1 MKDDKMVAASK
12 MNKRNINID
21 VLRVV
26 LMLLIVFWH
35 FLIHGLKISFP
46 DTPHLSFTTE
56 ASVFNFLCI
65 KGMLSIA
72 SAAVNCYI
80 LITGYFLIDRYKV
93 MFRKIEQ
100 LGFLT
105 FFYLVGITIACYLL
119 TDVTSL
125 RSIIKSILMIPPY
138 FYWFISC
145 YLGLLLL
152 SPFLSLMVQPLSNR
166 QYAFLL
172 LALSVCFLSFF
183 IHFPFGNVMGIGGS
197 SLPMMFLLY
206 LTGGFI
212 KRVEH
217 KITAKMGLVVLFV
230 SLFLLFLGGAGYDY
244 LHYLR
249 GEMKYSAFF
258 TAYNGLPF
266 LISIG
271 LFISFI
277 KLKLKSK
284 LWYGVAQLSPY
295 VLGVYL
301 IHDHVELRQWVWH
314 FIPQTDFITSWSFLP
329 VMIGYCIAVF
339 SLCLG
344 IDFVRAML
352 VRTLRTER
360 YLSLFN
366 TLLYR
371 NRLIRFLVDSAQN
384 IGRVQNK

>member
-1 MKDDKMVAASK
+1 MKNDKTMVASR
-12 MNKRNINID
+12 MNKRNVNID

-46 DTPHLSFTTE
+46 DTPCLSLTTGT
-56 ASVFNFLCI
+56 SVFNFLCI

-93 MFRKIEQ
+93 VFRKIER
-100 LGFLT
+100 LWCLT

-125 RSIIKSILMIPPY
+125 RSIAKSILMIPPY

-152 SPFLSLMVQPLSNR
+152 SPFLSLMVRPLSNR

-172 LALSVCFLSFF
+172 VALSICFLNVP
-183 IHFPFGNVMGIGGS
+183 IHFPFGDVMGIGGS
-197 SLPMMFLLY
+197 SLPMMLLLY

-217 KITAKMGLVVLFV
+217 KITMKMGLVVFFT
-230 SLFLLFLGGAGYDY
+230 SLFLLFLGGTGYDY

-249 GEMKYSAFF
+249 GEMKYSAYS

-266 LISIG
+266 FISIG

-277 KLKLKSK
+277 KLKLKGR
-284 LWYGVAQLSPY
+284 LWYGVARLSPY

-301 IHDHVELRQWVWH
+301 IHDHTELRQWVWY

-329 VMIGYCIAVF
+329 VMIGYCLAVF
-339 SLCLG
+339 FLCLG

-352 VRTLRTER
+352 VRTLHTER
-360 YLSLFN
+360 WLSPFN
-366 TLLYR
+366 TFLYR
-371 NRLIRFLVDSAQN
+371 NRLIRLLVDSAQN
-384 IGRVQNK
+384 IGGVQNK